1 MGQTLLKHIEGATE
15 RGPKTACSLRQSESG
30 DFKGHWDREVRML
43 RIWATEALT
52 FIVGLAAIDNVIV
65 NCHPATL
72 VEEGIWRDICRPHFA
87 AGLLTPKAE

>member
-1 MGQTLLKHIEGATE
+1 
-15 RGPKTACSLRQSESG
+15 
-30 DFKGHWDREVRML
+30 ML

-52 FIVGLAAIDNVIV
+52 FIIGLAAIDNVIV